1 MRLQRLPARHGFT
14 LVELL
19 VAVAI
24 ISLLLTVAILNLQS
38 AHRNANEVAVM
49 REVQTVYQA
58 QTQYYSQFGEY
69 AATLAHL
76 GPPATGPEG
85 PESAKLIPASL
96 SSGERNGYIF
106 TMARTP
112 TGFRVNANPKVPG
125 KDGRRT
131 FYIDEDGMLRQNWGS
146 APATADSPEV
156 GK

>member
-1 MRLQRLPARHGFT
+1 MRLQRRPARRGFT

-19 VAVAI
+19 IAVAI

-58 QTQYYSQFGEY
+58 QTQYHSQFGEY
-69 AATLAHL
+69 AATLADL
-76 GPPATGPEG
+76 GPPAHGPEG
-85 PESAKLIPASL
+85 PQSAKLIPASL

-106 TMARTP
+106 TMVRTR
-112 TGFRVNANPKVPG
+112 TGFAVNANPKVFG

-131 FYIDEDGMLRQNWGS
+131 FYIDEDGMVHQNWS
-146 APATADSPEV
+146 AEPASANSPEV